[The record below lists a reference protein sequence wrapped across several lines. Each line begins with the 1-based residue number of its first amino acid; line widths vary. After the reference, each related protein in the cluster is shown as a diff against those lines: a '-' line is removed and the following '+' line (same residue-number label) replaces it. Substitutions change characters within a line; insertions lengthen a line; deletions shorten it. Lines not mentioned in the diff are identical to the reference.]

1 MAPLI
6 QADQARQ
13 PDPDDRDEQTLCE
26 ALEHPQ
32 PAERRQ
38 AVRALATR
46 PDTEALRLS
55 QLQVERDHNVRSAL
69 FSSLE
74 SGNSDIVIDG
84 MIELL
89 RSEDAELRA
98 GAVAV
103 LQTHPQGVEKRL
115 ETLLED
121 PDSDVR
127 IMSLDVLQALPHEQT
142 PLWLLQVLERD
153 THPNVLGTALDR
165 LMEAGDERALPVLA
179 RLRLR
184 MAQEPYLV
192 FAIDAARRRI
202 EGVAHG

>member
-6 QADQARQ
+6 QADETGT
-13 PDPDDRDEQTLCE
+13 PGPDDRDEQALRE
-26 ALEHPQ
+26 ALQDPQ
-32 PAERRQ
+32 PSVRRQ

-46 PDTEALRLS
+46 SDTEELRLS

-74 SGNSDIVIDG
+74 SGNSDTVIDG

-89 RSEDAELRA
+89 RGEDAELRA

-103 LQTHPQGVEKRL
+103 LQTHPQGVAARL
-115 ETLLED
+115 DRLLED
-121 PDSDVR
+121 PDPDVR

-142 PLWLLQVLERD
+142 PSWLLKVLEHD

-165 LMEAGDERALPVLA
+165 LMETGDERALPVLA

-192 FAIDAARRRI
+192 FAIDAARQRI